1 MPIQHNVNIIG
12 TRTIN
17 NNREAKSIYSFV
29 VKPLIRSEYSA
40 DLIMYRMNSSDKY
53 VYTIDVT
60 AFVWVGV

>member
-1 MPIQHNVNIIG
+1 MPIQHNVYIIG

-17 NNREAKSIYSFV
+17 NNRKAKSIYSFV

-40 DLIMYRMNSSDKY
+40 DLIMDRMNSSDKY

-60 AFVWVGV
+60 VFV